1 MNNNL
6 LITPTFNTQ
15 FGECLDDIS
24 NLYPENSKFKK
35 YKRYVDSIK
44 KMNPSLLIKVWKQ
57 YVSDKYE
64 SQIEEGDVDYFLNK
78 DYKEDLTNVERS
90 QAVEEII
97 DDIRD
102 MIKDMSVENKAH
114 SFKYI
119 QNLNKLSKHYV

>member
-78 DYKEDLTNVERS
+78 VSFSDL
-90 QAVEEII
+90 Q
-97 DDIRD
+97 
-102 MIKDMSVENKAH
+102 KLH
-114 SFKYI
+114 SI
-119 QNLNKLSKHYV
+119 